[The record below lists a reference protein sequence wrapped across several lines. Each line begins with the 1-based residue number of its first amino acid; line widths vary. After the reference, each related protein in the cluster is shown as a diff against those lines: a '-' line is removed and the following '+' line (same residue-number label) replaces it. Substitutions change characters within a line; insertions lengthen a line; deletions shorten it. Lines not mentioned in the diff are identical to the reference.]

1 MLNYIIVFDSFGMHY
16 LEPVRC
22 EGPVLPEDFSDLLED
37 NSTLEED
44 SLSNG
49 ANFSETSDEDDI

>member
-1 MLNYIIVFDSFGMHY
+1 MHY